1 MAKADVLARVKDDLT
16 LGHTY
21 RATQRLR
28 TLLAVDPSDIEVRRL
43 LAAVYRQT
51 GNLVEAGRW
60 SFLTDDARPEELAA
74 FIRANPSPWLRLRLL
89 AWSEDLV
96 GLPTEAARERLL
108 ALVEEAERSGPPSRW
123 RGHYRA
129 PDSRGAL
136 IPCLFVLVTVGIVVA
151 LAALGVVRFGMWILG

>member
-28 TLLAVDPSDIEVRRL
+28 TLLAVDPSDLEVRRL

-60 SFLTDDARPEELAA
+60 SFLTDDVRSEELAA

-89 AWSEDLV
+89 SWNDDLAA
-96 GLPTEAARERLL
+96 LPTGAARERLL

-129 PDSRGAL
+129 PDSRGTL
-136 IPCLFVLVTVGIVVA
+136 VPCLFVLLTVGIVVT
-151 LAALGVVRFGMWILG
+151 LAALGVVQFGMWILG

>member
-1 MAKADVLARVKDDLT
+1 MLARVKDDLT

-28 TLLAVDPSDIEVRRL
+28 TLLAVDPSDLEVRRL

-60 SFLTDDARPEELAA
+60 AFLTEEARPEELAA

-89 AWSEDLV
+89 VWNDNPAA
-96 GLPTEAARERLL
+96 LPAQAARERLL
-108 ALVEEAERSGPPSRW
+108 ALVEEAEQSGPPSRW
-123 RGHYRA
+123 SGDYRA
-129 PDSRGAL
+129 PTPRGAL
-136 IPCLFVLVTVGIVVA
+136 IPCLFVLVIVGIVLA
-151 LAALGVVRFGMWILG
+151 LAAIGVARFGGWILG